1 MKLLDISTPKH
12 PEAFAIVDDEDYAD
26 LSRFKWHL
34 AACGYPARNLPR
46 PAKGI
51 EYLHRRLMNNP
62 AGLVD
67 HANSDPLDNRRENL
81 RITDKRGNAANMRCK
96 ARCGLKGVTFH
107 PQSGKWRARIMDS
120 GKQISLG
127 LYASRED
134 AHAEYVKAAEAR
146 FGEFARAK

>member
-1 MKLLDISTPKH
+1 
-12 PEAFAIVDDEDYAD
+12 
-26 LSRFKWHL
+26 
-34 AACGYPARNLPR
+34 
-46 PAKGI
+46 
-51 EYLHRRLMNNP
+51 MNNP

-81 RITDKRGNAANMRCK
+81 RITDKRGNAANMRHR

-127 LYASRED
+127 LHDTKEK
-134 AHAEYVKAAEAR
+134 AHAEYAKAARAR
-146 FGEFARAK
+146 FGKFARTK